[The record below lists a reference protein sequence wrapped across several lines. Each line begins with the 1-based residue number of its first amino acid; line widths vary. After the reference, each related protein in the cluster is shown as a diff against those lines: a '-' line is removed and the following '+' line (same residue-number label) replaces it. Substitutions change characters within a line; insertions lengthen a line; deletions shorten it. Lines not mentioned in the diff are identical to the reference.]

1 MADLTSILTPSPPP
15 GDRRHLRVRIRRF
28 VLTSATV
35 GGALAEMLP
44 QHPGVAAVSSI
55 VVAVI
60 LEVVPRRG

>member
-1 MADLTSILTPSPPP
+1 M
-15 GDRRHLRVRIRRF
+15 RIRRF